1 MFRNSAWC
9 CRIADSLTE
18 EGKSQVGGG
27 LWTVAYYLKSMLGLA
42 EIRVSAAAHLLS
54 NEARSW
60 TAAHSARRRTA
71 PKGNEADG
79 SAAHFRAEGELAVN
93 RRRVFKELPNL
104 EVALLKK
111 KDKKKKRK

>member
-1 MFRNSAWC
+1 
-9 CRIADSLTE
+9 
-18 EGKSQVGGG
+18 
-27 LWTVAYYLKSMLGLA
+27 MLGLA

-79 SAAHFRAEGELAVN
+79 SAARFRAEGELAVN

-111 KDKKKKRK
+111 KDKKKKTEVDATPTTICHRPSEANDTDASLASSG